1 MLPSARAAQMAPSL
15 REHDRPQSSAHQ
27 PSVHDAAHALASNA
41 PQTDGVYVPSSSK
54 ASHATSCAAG
64 AASVAVAS
72 RDAASNAVA
81 SRDPKPPASGKR
93 ALSAPH
99 GAPAR
104 RHSAGALEIRLE
116 LGRPVAA
123 KDPGPRRFDPMV
135 GGGSFIDP
143 RFFDSLLGS
152 PCHAESKGGGGGA
165 ESKGGDSSDDDDDD
179 EVDALPAW
187 SRVHRRH
194 TVDMPDLAS
203 WSWPDGADAKPDAA
217 YRPQRTPL

>member
-1 MLPSARAAQMAPSL
+1 MPPPVRPRPGPRRAPQPIVALAPL
-15 REHDRPQSSAHQ
+15 DPLDRPWRSST
-27 PSVHDAAHALASNA
+27 A
-41 PQTDGVYVPSSSK
+41 PAGVK
-54 ASHATSCAAG
+54 Q
-64 AASVAVAS
+64 
-72 RDAASNAVA
+72 
-81 SRDPKPPASGKR
+81 PKPPASGKR

-123 KDPGPRRFDPMV
+123 KVSPDAKAGAKEPWSPPPPRRVRFDAGCGPAAPVSPDHKDPGPRRFDPMV

-179 EVDALPAW
+179 DEVDALPAW

>member
-1 MLPSARAAQMAPSL
+1 MRFDAGCGPAA
-15 REHDRPQSSAHQ
+15 
-27 PSVHDAAHALASNA
+27 
-41 PQTDGVYVPSSSK
+41 
-54 ASHATSCAAG
+54 
-64 AASVAVAS
+64 
-72 RDAASNAVA
+72 
-81 SRDPKPPASGKR
+81 
-93 ALSAPH
+93 
-99 GAPAR
+99 
-104 RHSAGALEIRLE
+104 
-116 LGRPVAA
+116 PVSPDH